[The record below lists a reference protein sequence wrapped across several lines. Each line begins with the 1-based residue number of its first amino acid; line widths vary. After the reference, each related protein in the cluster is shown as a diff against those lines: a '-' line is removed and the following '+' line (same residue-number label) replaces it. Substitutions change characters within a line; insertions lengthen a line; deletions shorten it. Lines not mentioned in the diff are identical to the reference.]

1 MDPSR
6 QIRIL
11 NEQEKKTKK
20 PTDKMNI
27 YENSD

>member
-11 NEQEKKTKK
+11 NEQEKKKQQT
-20 PTDKMNI
+20 TDKMNI